1 MLGSNILRR
10 APLFIIVVSILLAVP
25 FIIEDSDGESKELIR
40 IYEVN
45 PYGNE
50 GFSLYNYG
58 STDFDLRGIKVTDG
72 EATITFTSS
81 LVIKKD
87 SRLTVTIR
95 TENQE
100 WFSSR
105 ENVHAVGADGIVK
118 TGNFALNNSGDD
130 ITLISGSTTIDAV
143 CYGNRSI
150 TTGWSGDPVP
160 MSSNCYI
167 LRTGIIDTDTS
178 EDWIKTK
185 AGYTNISFDP
195 NDPFECEIMPFTFPE
210 SDGGPIYDALE
221 GANKEVLISIYQ
233 LTSKNLVALLID
245 LEERTGDQH
254 VDVKIILEGDP
265 LNYDIS
271 TELSLM
277 CSIVNSGGEV
287 WLINTAEAGNYERY
301 SFFHNK
307 YAIID
312 NETTIITSE
321 NWTISNMSD
330 SNSANRGWGAMIK
343 SSEYA
348 DFMKVV
354 WENDHDTAFGDVAQ
368 LMQRYPNLKQ
378 YSGSLEYAPFSTS
391 YEGTWYDAQ
400 LVPVLSPDHSYQALN
415 ELIGEATECIYSE
428 QLDLGSSYSLLE
440 DDSPV
445 YWMSAASNNGIDCKF
460 ILDGSISDVS
470 SVVNLIN
477 TTTDVKACYIN
488 GGEGFGTTHNK
499 GILIDKNITWIGS
512 VNWTENSFLNN
523 RETAIIVYSEDV
535 NRFFLEYF
543 MEDWNN
549 NNTVDIEDLRI
560 TVKKGISEYDDLYLF
575 TVEGPDSVTYLWSL
589 DEGDKI
595 TTKTPQLL
603 LQGLTAGEHRINV
616 TIEDTNY
623 GANYSFTVE
632 KISQDDNS
640 GLNSLFSEE
649 KDLLAC
655 ISAIAITTIGTIIA
669 ISRKKG

>member
-10 APLFIIVVSILLAVP
+10 APLFIIVISILLAVP
-25 FIIEDSDGESKELIR
+25 FIVENSDGESKELIR
-40 IYEVN
+40 IYEID

-58 STDFDLRGIKVTDG
+58 SNDFDLLGMKVTDG
-72 EATITFTSS
+72 EATITFGSS

-105 ENVHAVGADGIVK
+105 ENVHAVGTDGIVK

-130 ITLISGSTTIDAV
+130 LTLISGSTTIDVV
-143 CYGNRSI
+143 CYGNRSV

-160 MSSNCYI
+160 ISSNCYI
-167 LRTGIIDTDTS
+167 LRTGIMDTDTS

-195 NDPFECEIMPFTFPE
+195 NDPFECEILPFTFPE
-210 SDGGPIYDALE
+210 SDGEPIYDALE

-277 CSIVNSGGEV
+277 CSIVDSGGEV

-307 YAIID
+307 YAVVD
-312 NETTIITSE
+312 NDTVIITSE

-330 SNSANRGWGAMIK
+330 SNSANRGWGAIIK

-348 DFMKVV
+348 DYMEVIWK
-354 WENDHDTAFGDVAQ
+354 NDRDISFGDVDQ
-368 LMQRYPNLKQ
+368 LMQRYPDLKQ
-378 YSGSLEYAPFSTS
+378 YSGSLEYTPSSTS
-391 YEGTWYDAQ
+391 YEEVWYDAQ
-400 LVPVLSPDHSYQALN
+400 LVPVLSPDNSYHALN
-415 ELIGEATECIYSE
+415 ELIDEATESIYSE

-440 DDSPV
+440 DDSPIS
-445 YWMSAASNNGIDCKF
+445 WMNTASNKAIDCKF

-477 TTTDVKACYIN
+477 TTTGVKACYID

-499 GILIDKNITWIGS
+499 GILIDDDITWIGS

-523 RETAIIVYSEDV
+523 REIAIIIYSEGV

-549 NNTVDIEDLRI
+549 NNTTDIEDLNI
-560 TVKKGISEYDDLYLF
+560 IMQKGILEHDDLCLF
-575 TVEGPDSVTYLWSL
+575 TVQGPNSVTYLWSL
-589 DEGDKI
+589 DGSDKMI
-595 TTKTPQLL
+595 TKTPQLL
-603 LQGLTAGEHRINV
+603 LQDLTAGEHYIDV
-616 TIEDTNY
+616 TIEDTKY
-623 GANYSFTVE
+623 SANYTFTVE
-632 KISQDDNS
+632 KISKDDNS
-640 GLNSLFSEE
+640 DLKSLFSEE

-655 ISAIAITTIGTIIA
+655 ISAITIAIIGTIIA